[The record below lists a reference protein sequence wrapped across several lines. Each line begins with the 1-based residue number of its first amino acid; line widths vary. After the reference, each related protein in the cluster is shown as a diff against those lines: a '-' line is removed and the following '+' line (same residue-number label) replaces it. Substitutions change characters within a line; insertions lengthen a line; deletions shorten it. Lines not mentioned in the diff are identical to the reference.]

1 MTTNIKHCLLLL
13 SVVFILL
20 LGTAFVS
27 ATDTNNNT
35 QVIKDNNV
43 LSTPS
48 NYDVDNVVQ
57 SDLATAKSDADVE
70 KISNTSEN
78 TNTETT
84 NKLTE
89 NSIINKDNNIATS
102 NINKE

>member
-1 MTTNIKHCLLLL
+1 VVLVLL
-13 SVVFILL
+13 IG
-20 LGTAFVS
+20 LGFVS
-27 ATDTNNNT
+27 ASDTNNAT

-70 KISNTSEN
+70 KISDTSEN
-78 TNTETT
+78 TNAITT
-84 NKLTE
+84 NKKTPSRDGKVLMT
-89 NSIINKDNNIATS
+89 IMNNIYSLTWSRRS
-102 NINKE
+102 NYPEW